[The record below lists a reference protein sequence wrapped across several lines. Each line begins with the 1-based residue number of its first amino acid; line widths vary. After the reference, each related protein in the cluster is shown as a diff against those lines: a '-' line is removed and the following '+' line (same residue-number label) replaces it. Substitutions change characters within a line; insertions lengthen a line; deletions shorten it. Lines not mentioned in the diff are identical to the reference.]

1 MRRAMTD
8 LSQTENTCLALL
20 RIKTIENA
28 FSCDFEHVELDC
40 CAERATTHISEVRLA
55 IERCYNGVA
64 SDAVLVGRYLSEVK
78 DRIYGNFREWA
89 LKKLNLTKDQTS
101 DFMRIARLSKELKD
115 PKGKSMRELLRQCDA
130 LEGKTRKKSP
140 PNFENDMRRL
150 LAKYT
155 PEQILDYLAALDV
168 AQCSTFEPEL
178 QLVA

>member
-1 MRRAMTD
+1 MTD
-8 LSQTENTCLALL
+8 LSQTENACLALL

-28 FSCDFEHVELDC
+28 FSCDFEHVQLDC
-40 CAERATTHISEVRLA
+40 CAERTTTHISEVRLA

-78 DRIYGNFREWA
+78 DRIGHGNFRQWA

-101 DFMRIARLSKELKD
+101 DFMRIARHSKELKD
-115 PKGKSMRELLRQCDA
+115 PKRKSMRELLRQCDA
-130 LEGKTRKKSP
+130 LEGKTRKKSS

-155 PEQILDYLAALDV
+155 SEQILDYLAALDV
-168 AQCSTFEPEL
+168 VQRSTFEPEL
-178 QLVA
+178 QLVP